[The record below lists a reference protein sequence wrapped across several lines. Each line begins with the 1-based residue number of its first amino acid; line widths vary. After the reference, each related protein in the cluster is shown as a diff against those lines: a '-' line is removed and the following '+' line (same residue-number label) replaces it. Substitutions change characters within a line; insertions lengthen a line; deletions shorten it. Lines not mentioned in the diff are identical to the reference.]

1 MPITRTFTVAELEG
15 LGLPPDSPDE
25 DDWTERVLAVE
36 TLGRLKYSLHR
47 RVIFRGDDGTAWA
60 VEYEDATGSEADGQ
74 PENHGWY
81 DETIEA
87 VAVEEQFG
95 TVTRWGP
102 VEEVFDG
109 V

>member
-47 RVIFRGDDGTAWA
+47 RVVFRGDDGTAWA

-74 PENHGWY
+74 PERNGWY
-81 DETIEA
+81 EDTVEA
-87 VAVEEQFG
+87 VAVQAMLG
-95 TVTRWGP
+95 KVAKWLP
-102 VEEVFDG
+102 VEAVPG